1 MRLEESRLV
10 FEGFLEQQARESGI
24 LKSSEGLPS
33 ILQQE
38 ASLTG
43 DLREA
48 ETAYLGSLSAE
59 ALSLDGTLQSAF
71 RLALILSVVVIFL
84 SAVIGAAFAFLMYRW
99 VTRPINLITDQVGKI
114 AAGDGDL
121 TQQVVWENRGVLGSL
136 ADSINLMIRALR
148 GSIAEIGKIAG
159 ALSINA
165 EQMASVVQQM
175 NASSQEVSSTVSHIA
190 KGSEDQARRVLETS
204 HAMENMS
211 GTVQEIAGKAEL
223 SNAASMEAIEIASR
237 GVEAALETA
246 NAIEAINS
254 AARVVMDTSEGL
266 EARFMQI
273 SIIVDVITSV
283 ADQTNLLALNA
294 AIEAARAGEHGRG
307 FAVVADE
314 VRKLAE
320 DSRQAAVQISHLI
333 GEIQGEVTRMTD
345 NINRSVK
352 EVAKGTEVVERT
364 GTALR
369 EITISV
375 QRTSQY
381 ADEIADTTRT
391 QVENSEEVLR
401 AITEIASI
409 ADEVAASSEESAA
422 AVQEQTASM
431 QEITAAAQELAEM
444 ANRLNK
450 VVGGFRVT

>member
-1 MRLEESRLV
+1 M
-10 FEGFLEQQARESGI
+10 
-24 LKSSEGLPS
+24 
-33 ILQQE
+33 
-38 ASLTG
+38 
-43 DLREA
+43 
-48 ETAYLGSLSAE
+48 
-59 ALSLDGTLQSAF
+59 
-71 RLALILSVVVIFL
+71 
-84 SAVIGAAFAFLMYRW
+84 
-99 VTRPINLITDQVGKI
+99 TRPINLITDQVGKI

-121 TQQVVWENRGVLGSL
+121 TQQVVWENRGVLGGL

-254 AARVVMDTSEGL
+254 AAQVVMDTSEGL

-294 AIEAARAGEHGRG
+294 AIEAARGESTA
-307 FAVVADE
+307 AVSRWWRTE

-364 GTALR
+364 GTAPARDHHLHPADLAICR
-369 EITISV
+369 RDSGYYPHPGGK
-375 QRTSQY
+375 QRRGTQGHNRDRQY
-381 ADEIADTTRT
+381 R
-391 QVENSEEVLR
+391 R
-401 AITEIASI
+401 
-409 ADEVAASSEESAA
+409 
-422 AVQEQTASM
+422 
-431 QEITAAAQELAEM
+431 
-444 ANRLNK
+444 RG
-450 VVGGFRVT
+450 GGFLRKNPPRRCRSRRPACRRSPRPHRNWRRWRTG